1 MIFSAYHEIVT
12 YLEIYD
18 VDNCRSSMKE
28 FWKLNNFEQGFY
40 NFYLKKF
47 DKFINLREENKD
59 ETYKN
64 LFVDIYSLETKN
76 ASSLSTYKIDLS
88 EPFGRPLKILQFLG
102 LSKTQTSMFLLAQLS
117 PESFHWIKILKVN
130 LQELSN
136 LINN

>member
-1 MIFSAYHEIVT
+1 
-12 YLEIYD
+12 
-18 VDNCRSSMKE
+18 
-28 FWKLNNFEQGFY
+28 
-40 NFYLKKF
+40 LKKF

-102 LSKTQTSMFLLAQLS
+102 LSKTQTSMFLLA
-117 PESFHWIKILKVN
+117 
-130 LQELSN
+130 
-136 LINN
+136 